1 MYMRLTRALCAAAAA
16 GATIAAFGLTAA
28 GTAGAATGPVR
39 AFNNNHFAGNHTRP
53 ATRLAPVFVTRHL
66 AGYHTATS
74 ETRRFRYAATT
85 LQMTACPLPIART
98 KNPVAVVA
106 LFGGTTRDAEV
117 DVLCNGGAGSLLF
130 FDQKSATTHAQ
141 GAFHLSP
148 RVGDRLRISVS
159 RNVAAHRDSF
169 TVTNLRTGGSQTV
182 RVTTSAAVVYRH
194 AFMGSAISSNANVL
208 PLPATNTLLWTFA
221 NSRVITN
228 GGVRGTLRGPW
239 AAAKYI
245 DRTAGGVTVMTPS
258 TLSASGA
265 GFSTHLH
272 AAA

>member
-1 MYMRLTRALCAAAAA
+1 MYIRITRALSAAAAA

-28 GTAGAATGPVR
+28 GTAGAATGPGV
-39 AFNNNHFAGNHTRP
+39 NNNHAAGTAGA
-53 ATRLAPVFVTRHL
+53 ATGSAPVVFNHHF
-66 AGYHTATS
+66 AGYHTASSNTW
-74 ETRRFRYAATT
+74 RFRSVATT
-85 LQMTACPLPIART
+85 LSVTNCPIGIAAS
-98 KNPVAVVA
+98 KNPVAQIE
-106 LFGGTTRDAEV
+106 LFGGTNWSADI

-141 GAFHLSP
+141 GAFQLSP

-159 RNVAAHRDSF
+159 RNVSTHRDSF
-169 TVTNLRTGGSQTV
+169 TVTNLRTGRSQTV

-208 PLPATNTLLWTFA
+208 PLPANNTLLWTFG

>member
-28 GTAGAATGPVR
+28 GTAGAATGPGR
-39 AFNNNHFAGNHTRP
+39 AFSNNHFAGNHTTS
-53 ATRLAPVFVTRHL
+53 ATGAAVVFVTRHL
-66 AGYHTATS
+66 AGYHTATN

-98 KNPVAVVA
+98 KNAVAVVA

-130 FDQKSATTHAQ
+130 FDQKSATTQAH

-208 PLPATNTLLWTFA
+208 PLPANSTLLWTFG
-221 NSRVITN
+221 NSRVVTN

-245 DRTAGGVTVMTPS
+245 DRTVGGVTVMTPS